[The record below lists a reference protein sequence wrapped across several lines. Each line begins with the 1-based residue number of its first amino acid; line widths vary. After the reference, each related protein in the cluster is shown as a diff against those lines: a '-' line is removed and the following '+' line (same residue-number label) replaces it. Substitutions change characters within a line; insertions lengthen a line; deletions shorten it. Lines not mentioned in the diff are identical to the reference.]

1 MQVRAEYTKLGMI
14 RYISH
19 LDLVRLFER
28 AIERAKIPVIYS
40 EGFNPHPKFT
50 LGNPL
55 SLGVESQ
62 SEFMDIQVEDGY
74 PLEEMK
80 DRLNRELPQGVAIK
94 EVFSDFDKRAIQQRI
109 QACLYAFDLG
119 EDKLDLAQAFKKM
132 DKLMIQR
139 RRKKGRKKILVEEDA
154 YDLVEEIWQEGPILY
169 GRFSSKEG
177 ATLRPDLFL
186 KAMKE
191 ALDLPWDMDEI
202 GVKRVTNYDE
212 NGQVFHGR

>member
-1 MQVRAEYTKLGMI
+1 
-14 RYISH
+14 
-19 LDLVRLFER
+19 
-28 AIERAKIPVIYS
+28 
-40 EGFNPHPKFT
+40 
-50 LGNPL
+50 
-55 SLGVESQ
+55 
-62 SEFMDIQVEDGY
+62 MDIQVEDGY

-80 DRLNRELPQGVAIK
+80 NRLNRELPQGVAIK
-94 EVFSDFDKRAIQQRI
+94 EVFADFDKRAIQQRI